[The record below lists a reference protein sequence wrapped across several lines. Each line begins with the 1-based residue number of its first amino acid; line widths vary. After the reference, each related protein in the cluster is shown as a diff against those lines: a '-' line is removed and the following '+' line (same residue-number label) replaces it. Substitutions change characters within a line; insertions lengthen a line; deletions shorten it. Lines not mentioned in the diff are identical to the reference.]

1 MAALPR
7 FDKMCKCV
15 LRLLYSVTVSTS
27 CLKEWRFQGTLQAS
41 SKALNEEPT
50 LFSKDSHF

>member
-1 MAALPR
+1 MAALPSLD
-7 FDKMCKCV
+7 FQIN
-15 LRLLYSVTVSTS
+15 SVTVSTS
-27 CLKEWRFQGTLQAS
+27 CLKEWRLQGTLQAS